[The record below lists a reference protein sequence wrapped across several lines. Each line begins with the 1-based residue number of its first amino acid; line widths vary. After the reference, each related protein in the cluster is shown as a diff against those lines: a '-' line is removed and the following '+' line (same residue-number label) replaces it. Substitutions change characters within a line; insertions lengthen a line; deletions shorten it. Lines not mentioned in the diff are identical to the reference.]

1 MYAPR
6 DREDEEAG
14 LAARAAWLS
23 CVGGYTH
30 EDIAARMHLT
40 RIKVTRLV
48 AKAHQLGL
56 VRVFVEGGSADC
68 VALEDELIRRFDLRF
83 AGVTPTLDRGVLPLI
98 ALGNAGARYLHD
110 VLGAGDVRIVGVG
123 HGRTLGAV
131 VDALPRLA
139 RPGVKFVSLLGS
151 LIRHVIANPFGIIH
165 RLAAQT
171 NGEGY
176 FMPVPFVADSVAK
189 ALFMDQTGLKP
200 VFDLAA
206 RADLHVVGIGEI
218 GEDSFMGLSGMIT
231 ADEFERLGEFG
242 CCRRSARPLR
252 RCKRH
257 TAQHRRQRA
266 RDRGRFRGAA
276 RQGGGGDRRRPDQ
289 GRGDQGGAA
298 RPAADRPDHRRGD
311 GGRHR
316 RVGSGEARRKRAV

>member
-6 DREDEEAG
+6 DREDEETG

-23 CVGGYTH
+23 YVGGYTH
-30 EDIAARMHLT
+30 EDIAARMHLS

-68 VALEDELIRRFDLRF
+68 LALEDELIRRFGLRF
-83 AGVTPTLDRGVLPLI
+83 AGVTPTLDRDVLPLI

-110 VLGAGDVRIVGVG
+110 ALRAGDVRIVGVG

-131 VDALPRLA
+131 VDALPRVA

-151 LIRHVIANPFGIIH
+151 LIRHAIANPFGIIH

-171 NGEGY
+171 DGEGY
-176 FMPVPFVADSVAK
+176 FMPVPFVADSVAAK
-189 ALFMDQTGLKP
+189 ALFMDQTSLKP

-206 RADLHVVGIGEI
+206 RADLHLVGIGEI
-218 GEDSFMGLSGMIT
+218 DEDSFMGLSGMIT
-231 ADEFERLGEFG
+231 TEEFG
-242 CCRRSARPLR
+242 RLAEAGAVGEVLGRFVDAQGVPLDIDVNER
-252 RCKRH
+252 AIGVDFATLRGKEVVAIAGGP
-257 TAQHRRQRA
+257 TKADAIKAVLRA
-266 RDRGRFRGAA
+266 RLLTGLITDEATAA
-276 RQGGGGDRRRPDQ
+276 GI
-289 GRGDQGGAA
+289 
-298 RPAADRPDHRRGD
+298 
-311 GGRHR
+311 
-316 RVGSGEARRKRAV
+316 VGSGEARRGRAA